1 MAFFEVVVARTE
13 IKYLSFF
20 VEASSMRSAK
30 QMAESKDF
38 HGLDQI
44 HQKFDNADGY
54 DIDFEI
60 QSVSKC
66 DESDVDKD
74 RAL

>member
-1 MAFFEVVVARTE
+1 MPFFKVVVARTE
-13 IKYLSFF
+13 IKYVSFF
-20 VEASSMRSAK
+20 VEASSMRNAK
-30 QMAESKDF
+30 KDAESKDF
-38 HGLDQI
+38 HGFNQE
-44 HQKFDNADGY
+44 FDNADGY

-74 RAL
+74 YVL

>member
-1 MAFFEVVVARTE
+1 MAFFKVVVARTE
-13 IKYLSFF
+13 IKYVSFF

-30 QMAESKDF
+30 KDAESKDF
-38 HGLDQI
+38 HGFNQI

-66 DESDVDKD
+66 DESDVDKNHV
-74 RAL
+74 L

>member
-1 MAFFEVVVARTE
+1 
-13 IKYLSFF
+13 
-20 VEASSMRSAK
+20 
-30 QMAESKDF
+30 MAESKDF